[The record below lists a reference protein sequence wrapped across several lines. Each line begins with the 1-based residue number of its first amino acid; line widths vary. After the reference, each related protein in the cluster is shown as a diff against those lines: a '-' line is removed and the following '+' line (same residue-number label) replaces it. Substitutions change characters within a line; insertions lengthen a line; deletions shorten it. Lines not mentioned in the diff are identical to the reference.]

1 MTIQEMHTEICN
13 NVVMDKG
20 KQENTLI
27 GIYDLFHSQA
37 IFTEFISKHSF
48 QLLSF
53 MCQPIYVIS
62 LVFYFTAI
70 FIYIWVLPRFV
81 RKKENCHQFA
91 RKDVW
96 CTYHFYQLS
105 LTLYVFVILE
115 ILSKRDAPR
124 YVTSWFGT
132 HTIDW

>member
-20 KQENTLI
+20 EQGNTLI

-48 QLLSF
+48 QLLPF

-70 FIYIWVLPRFV
+70 FIYI
-81 RKKENCHQFA
+81 
-91 RKDVW
+91 
-96 CTYHFYQLS
+96 
-105 LTLYVFVILE
+105 
-115 ILSKRDAPR
+115 
-124 YVTSWFGT
+124 
-132 HTIDW
+132 